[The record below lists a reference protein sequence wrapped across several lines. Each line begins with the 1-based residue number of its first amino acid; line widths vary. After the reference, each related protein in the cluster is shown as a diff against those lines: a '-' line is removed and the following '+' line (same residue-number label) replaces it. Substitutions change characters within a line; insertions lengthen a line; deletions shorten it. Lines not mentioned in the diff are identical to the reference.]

1 MRISDWSS
9 DVCSSDLRRPDPHR
23 SRRLPGR
30 LGRLSGRDGAAA
42 PLGPEGRAMSATAAG
57 PTAYPFR
64 GHRTVAEI
72 WAAARGEPRPPAEP
86 FPFRNH
92 RTVAEVDAA
101 AAPTGGNVLPLSS
114 LT

>member
-1 MRISDWSS
+1 
-9 DVCSSDLRRPDPHR
+9 
-23 SRRLPGR
+23 
-30 LGRLSGRDGAAA
+30 
-42 PLGPEGRAMSATAAG
+42 MSATAAG

-101 AAPTGGNVLPLSS
+101 AAATGGNALPLARLPCASAPPRACPAPSS
-114 LT
+114 APAPARDRTSAVAGMSVTVRVALGGRGIFQKKK